1 MGELGKDG
9 PAWHC
14 PQGHDVGLSNKKT
27 CMQFDSTFITRETL
41 FLLVKRDFPPI
52 TDSYCGNN
60 ECICLYHSENYQAS
74 VHWCSNIVCVLRC

>member
-27 CMQFDSTFITRETL
+27 CMQFDSTFIT
-41 FLLVKRDFPPI
+41 
-52 TDSYCGNN
+52 
-60 ECICLYHSENYQAS
+60 
-74 VHWCSNIVCVLRC
+74 